1 MSTGTLTPLHSSRG
15 RGVRH
20 DASVARGLWGH
31 CSKDRGLR
39 QPGDLTRE
47 NNPAIALDYGG
58 GRDGS
63 RVCPGDFESV
73 TVSGSGLEFMAM
85 GSRSVVFAVGVCS
98 ASGTGVRE
106 REQL

>member
-1 MSTGTLTPLHSSRG
+1 MSRG
-15 RGVRH
+15 NEHACMFPAGDECTDGEAEESR
-20 DASVARGLWGH
+20 SP

-47 NNPAIALDYGG
+47 NNPAIALDDGG
-58 GRDGS
+58 ARDGS
-63 RVCPGDFESV
+63 RVCPGDFEAV

-98 ASGTGVRE
+98 ASETGVRE
-106 REQL
+106 RDQL